1 MVTGGTGGA
10 QGGGG
15 DAANGGA
22 PIASQ
27 GGKAGAGASAGA
39 SGSGG
44 SMGSVSG
51 TAGADA
57 GGASGEAGAGGAMD
71 CESRL
76 DGDIQAW
83 LHQDITNEQD
93 NGIHPAFLLT
103 RTGLSVP
110 LNQLTIRYYFSAEGA
125 GDWILTCLWVTKAG
139 DSGSGF
145 CDEGVSLEVLPLDP
159 PRQQTDHY
167 LEVSFA
173 GVTNASLSEGFPIE
187 ARVMFWRDGRP
198 MMNLANDY
206 SFVANRDP
214 VLNENT
220 RDYKQTSLVT
230 VYRNGELVW
239 GEEPCP

>member
-1 MVTGGTGGA
+1 M
-10 QGGGG
+10 
-15 DAANGGA
+15 
-22 PIASQ
+22 ASQ

-51 TAGADA
+51 AGGADA
-57 GGASGEAGAGGAMD
+57 GGASGEAGAGGEMG
-71 CESRL
+71 CERREG
-76 DGDIQAW
+76 GDIQAW
-83 LHQDITNEQD
+83 LHQDITNEID

-125 GDWILTCLWVTKAG
+125 GAWVLTCLWVTKAG
-139 DSGSGF
+139 DMSSGL
-145 CDEGVSLEVLPLDP
+145 CDEGVSLEVVPLDP

-173 GVTNASLSEGFPIE
+173 GVSNATLSEGFPTE

-198 MMNLANDY
+198 MLNLANDY
-206 SFVANRDP
+206 SFVANLDP
-214 VLNENT
+214 TMNEGT
-220 RDYKQTSLVT
+220 RTYQQTSRVT
-230 VYRNGELVW
+230 VYRDGALVW
-239 GEEPCP
+239 GEERCP